1 VQISPQTHIFTLENR
16 ECRKLV
22 AESDE
27 LVRTVKGGTELTE
40 DEWVAQL
47 RKMKEE
53 TEKGIRDSRYEEQHL
68 REKYKDEQ
76 QK

>member
-1 VQISPQTHIFTLENR
+1 
-16 ECRKLV
+16 
-22 AESDE
+22 
-27 LVRTVKGGTELTE
+27 
-40 DEWVAQL
+40 
-47 RKMKEE
+47 MKEE